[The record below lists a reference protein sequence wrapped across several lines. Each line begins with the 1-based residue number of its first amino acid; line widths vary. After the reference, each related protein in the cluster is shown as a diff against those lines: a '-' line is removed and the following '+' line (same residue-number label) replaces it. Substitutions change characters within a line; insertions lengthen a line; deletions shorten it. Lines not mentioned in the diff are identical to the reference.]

1 MFVYSEGIKAGVL
14 AGETVITSSIAE
26 PLEDFLRDNL
36 GFAEVILGRSPIG
49 FALIDADSLD
59 VLGANT
65 AFTYLFQPVKD
76 EVIGLAA
83 AVHPEDR
90 VAFTSFLRR
99 IGRRDEKA
107 RYIITRLD
115 RPAQNSRSVLALAA
129 PLSLSGTTAPQRRIL
144 LHICELDA
152 EGILE
157 RDATKRAKR
166 WNFALMSS
174 GLGVWDHNYRTGEKY
189 YSPTWH
195 QMRGLTALSSTMPFA
210 TTEDWLNQLH
220 PDDRVRVRY
229 AIQQQQIGNPAFMNF
244 EYREKHADGHYIWI
258 ECRGDAVE
266 FYDDG
271 RPSRIIGTD
280 RDITERKEAEA
291 LLQNTTRKLE
301 LALETSQI
309 GIFDIDAMSRDGF
322 WDERMLTIYGIDD
335 HPDTVSHT
343 RWRSLTLPEDVARIE
358 RHGHDGEPFDVTISD
373 DYRIYRE
380 NDKAL
385 RHIHSRMRRYRGE
398 DGQERVIG
406 VNWDVTEEARLRQ
419 ELLTAKQLAE
429 ARNFEL
435 DRARSDVEH
444 AVLHDYLTGLPN
456 RNYLEAELQRRLE
469 IATANTTGVA
479 LLHIDIFGFKSINDT
494 HGHVT
499 GDNILRSAASMLRF
513 LCRHNDFVAR
523 VSGDEFIMI
532 ASYKDDSTALIA
544 LARRIIAEL
553 SKPVLTG
560 DGEERPGGSIG
571 IALSEVPVTL
581 SATELMQ
588 NADIAL
594 LRAKSMGRNCVALY
608 DSTERQR
615 AAQDKA
621 RADALLRAIDRDEF
635 IPFYQ
640 PQFDARTGRI
650 SGVEVLARWQKPDGT
665 IASAD
670 SFIPLA
676 DRLNVTSMID
686 ARILESTVKDYQRFV
701 AGGLKPPRMSVNL
714 TPRRL
719 SDPALIDSLIALGV
733 TPGMLTFELL
743 ESTFLDRYDDICA
756 FNLKEFGHLGV
767 NIEVDDF
774 GTGYTSIVSLLKVA
788 PSALKIARELIFPLV
803 AKPDQRQIVKAIID
817 IAQALNIR
825 VIAEGVET
833 EEHAEILRALGCDAL
848 QGFALARP
856 VSAGTLAE
864 LLRSEASALPTP

>member
-1 MFVYSEGIKAGVL
+1 M
-14 AGETVITSSIAE
+14 ITPSMTD
-26 PLEDFLRDNL
+26 PLKRLLRDNL
-36 GFAEVILGRSPIG
+36 GFAAPIVERSPIG
-49 FALIDADSLD
+49 FALVDSESLD
-59 VLGANT
+59 VLGANKS
-65 AFTYLFQPVKD
+65 FHKLFLELAD
-76 EVIGLAA
+76 DTSGLLAA
-83 AVHPEDR
+83 IHPEDR
-90 VAFTSFLRR
+90 IAFTRFLRKASN
-99 IGRRDEKA
+99 RDDRA
-107 RYIITRLD
+107 CSIVTRLD
-115 RPAQNSRSVLALAA
+115 RRERDSRSVLAIAA
-129 PLSLSGTTAPQRRIL
+129 RASFPESAPSPRSIL
-144 LHICELDA
+144 LYICELDA
-152 EGILE
+152 EDILE
-157 RDATKRAKR
+157 RDAIKRAKR

-174 GLGVWDHNYRTGEKY
+174 GLGVWDHNYRTGEKF

-195 QMRGLTALSSTMPFA
+195 QMRGLSASSSAMPYA
-210 TTEDWLNQLH
+210 STEDWLNQLH
-220 PDDRVRVRY
+220 PDDRLRVRY
-229 AIQQQQIGNPAFMNF
+229 AIEQQQVGNPAFMNF
-244 EYREKHADGHYIWI
+244 EYREKHANGHYIWI

-266 FYDDG
+266 FYDNG

-280 RDITERKEAEA
+280 RDITESKEAEA
-291 LLQNTTRKLE
+291 LLKSTTRKLE

-309 GIFDIDAMSRDGF
+309 GVFDIDATTRDGV
-322 WDERMLTIYGIDD
+322 WDERMLKIYGIAD
-335 HPDTVSHT
+335 HPDTVSHD
-343 RWRSLTLPEDVARIE
+343 RWRNLTFPEDVARIN
-358 RHGHDGEPFDVTISD
+358 RHGHEGEPIDVTVTD

-380 NDKAL
+380 DDKAQ
-385 RHIHSRMRRYRGE
+385 RHIHSRMRRYRTE
-398 DGQERVIG
+398 DGEERVIG

-469 IATANTTGVA
+469 IASANTTGIA

-532 ASYKDDSTALIA
+532 ANYKDDSAALVA

-553 SKPVLTG
+553 SKPVRTSDG
-560 DGEERPGGSIG
+560 DERPGGSIG
-571 IALSEVPVTL
+571 IALSEVPVAL

-594 LRAKSMGRNCVALY
+594 LRAKSMGRNCVALF
-608 DSTERQR
+608 DSIERQR
-615 AAQDKA
+615 ATQEKA

-640 PQFDARTGRI
+640 PQFDASTGRI
-650 SGVEVLARWQKPDGT
+650 SGIEVLARWRKPDGT
-665 IASAD
+665 VASAD

-676 DRLNVTSMID
+676 DALNAMGMID
-686 ARILESTVKDYQRFV
+686 ARILETAVKDHKRFV
-701 AGGLKPPRMSVNL
+701 AEGLKPPHISVNL

-743 ESTFLDRYDDICA
+743 ESTFLDRYDDTCA
-756 FNLKEFGHLGV
+756 FNLKEFGNLGIA
-767 NIEVDDF
+767 IEVDDF

-803 AKPDQRQIVKAIID
+803 EKPDQRQIVKAIVD
-817 IAQALNIR
+817 IAQALGIR

-833 EEHAEILRALGCDAL
+833 EKHAEILRSLGCDAL

-856 VSAGTLAE
+856 VPADTLE
-864 LLRSEASALPTP
+864 TLLRNEVSVLPAP